1 MLYNVSINEW
11 KDDFT
16 LQSIIILENVK
27 HISHHMWE
35 HLKNKNKEDISHNIN
50 EHKFFVILNSIKSG
64 KKKYKIVEVETD
76 SENRIVKSLIRTNYN
91 KRQDITIVCDI
102 NCYVRT
108 AWLNDKND
116 NHKTLNYKNYA
127 NNLK

>member
-11 KDDFT
+11 KDDFI

-27 HISHHMWE
+27 HISYHMWQ

-76 SENRIVKSLIRTNYN
+76 SENRVVKSLIRTNYN